1 MQHEKVRMRKVNSNG
16 SYTSAVA
23 VHNITLM
30 SFWANFK
37 GSFYCVNLPSKV
49 LLQVFVENDCSYRV
63 EENETFELIK
73 ISSTLWF
80 RSIGEAIGFFRYISF
95 CLRGSLGEEWNNKR
109 TTHRTRISPSLFFLR
124 QEFPDWK
131 SWQDDSFADKRSRKI
146 SLQEY
151 THTYFRRDRP
161 YVLRW
166 GIFYLG
172 LRVTLRHTV

>member
-1 MQHEKVRMRKVNSNG
+1 MHIPAFGRRHDGYFQKYRLHCWSLEHVLMQREKVRMRKVNSNS

-37 GSFYCVNLPSKV
+37 GSFYCGNLPSKV
-49 LLQVFVENDCSYRV
+49 PPLVAVENDCSYRV

-80 RSIGEAIGFFRYISF
+80 RSIGEAIGCFHYISF

-109 TTHRTRISPSLFFLR
+109 TIHRTRISPSLFFLR
-124 QEFPDWK
+124 
-131 SWQDDSFADKRSRKI
+131 
-146 SLQEY
+146 
-151 THTYFRRDRP
+151 
-161 YVLRW
+161 
-166 GIFYLG
+166 
-172 LRVTLRHTV
+172 